1 MTAIQG
7 LNLRSLAFKFKFL
20 KVAAVTFRFNH
31 AVIAPV
37 FKFDF
42 VTFKITCKFVF
53 SAATC
58 DSRSSLPP

>member
-1 MTAIQG
+1 LT
-7 LNLRSLAFKFKFL
+7 
-20 KVAAVTFRFNH
+20 VAAVTFRFNH